1 MKMREGSLYK
11 NQHATQRAEIL
22 SGEGKGLRYFSLF
35 SQAKGTSTSK
45 RSFTAIR
52 ISLSEASQ
60 GQLLLTHKPCM
71 KLSLVNRSLS
81 LNLVF
86 QLI

>member
-35 SQAKGTSTSK
+35 SQAKDK
-45 RSFTAIR
+45 HKQA
-52 ISLSEASQ
+52 
-60 GQLLLTHKPCM
+60 QLY
-71 KLSLVNRSLS
+71 SY
-81 LNLVF
+81 
-86 QLI
+86 